1 MHDLAQQLI
10 VTDQIRN
17 QFADSMATNASLGS
31 DHEVLKGYHHF
42 SPDIFID
49 LFYSTAGVLVF
60 WALNK
65 ACQAATGFDVAGW
78 VFATHGIG

>member
-1 MHDLAQQLI
+1 M
-10 VTDQIRN
+10 
-17 QFADSMATNASLGS
+17 
-31 DHEVLKGYHHF
+31 HF

-49 LFYSTAGVLVF
+49 FFYTTAGVLVF